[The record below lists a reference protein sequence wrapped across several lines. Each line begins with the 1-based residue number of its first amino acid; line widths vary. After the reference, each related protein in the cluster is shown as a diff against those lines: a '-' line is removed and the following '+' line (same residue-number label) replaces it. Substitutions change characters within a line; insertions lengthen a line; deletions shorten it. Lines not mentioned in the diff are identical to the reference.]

1 MPCGK
6 RFLDDLRAEAAG
18 GASDE
23 QDAHNAIPFDYQSRR
38 GGHTGDPSS
47 RDTVRAV
54 SRRASMA
61 SAGSGQRAA
70 GTTRPMAPVASPEE
84 SKTAAAA
91 AHSPS
96 TASSASV
103 AIPDERIC
111 FNWSANTDGSMMV
124 SPVMLRRSSG
134 LLSD

>member
-70 GTTRPMAPVASPEE
+70 GTTRPIAPVASPDE

-91 AHSPS
+91 AHAPR

-103 AIPDERIC
+103 AIPDDRIC
-111 FNWSANTDGSMMV
+111 FISSSNNERWRMV
-124 SPVMLRRSSG
+124 SAVMLRG
-134 LLSD
+134 VKALK